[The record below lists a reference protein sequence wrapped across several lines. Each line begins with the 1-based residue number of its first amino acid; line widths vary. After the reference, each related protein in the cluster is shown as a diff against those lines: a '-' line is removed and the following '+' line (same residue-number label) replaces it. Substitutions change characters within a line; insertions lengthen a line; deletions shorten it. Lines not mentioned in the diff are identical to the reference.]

1 MTDFAAPI
9 HRRLRPRAPEPP
21 RAHAR
26 ERDNWRLILVIFAFI
41 LFYAVL
47 GGRMALMALSEPAE
61 PTLGATA
68 QAEPVRGAITDR
80 AGRLLAANLPAYS
93 LYAHPAD
100 MHDAEGSAHALAEI
114 FPDMAE
120 EELLALL
127 TDRRSFVWVRRP
139 VTPRQ
144 KDRVLDIGEPGLLFG
159 HRDLRFYP
167 AGRTAAHIVGGVKAG
182 REAVQHAELVG
193 AGGAER
199 HFDARL
205 RDPARSGEPL
215 ALSLDLSAQAALS
228 DVLAAEKTRL
238 GAKGAAGVLMKA
250 KTGEVVAMVSLPDFD
265 PNERPKKKDR
275 AGGRSPRFN
284 RAVQGVYELGSVFKP
299 ITAAMALDAGVANPD
314 SLIAT
319 GEPIVW
325 RRNRVRDMHRMPAQ
339 MTVTDIIRRSSNVG
353 SARLALMV
361 TTPRFKAYLDALGM
375 FEASPLEIAEAR
387 GSRPLLPPKW
397 TELSTMNI
405 AFGHGLAVSPM
416 HLAAAYATLANGGRR
431 VVPTLRQGYV
441 PEGAGEQVFSPRAAR
456 QVLAMLRAVVS
467 DGTGRRAEVKGY
479 EIGGKTG
486 TADKPREDGRGYAR
500 DRVLATFAAVFPVSD
515 PEYVLIVSMDEPTDR
530 SGRYPSR
537 QASRTAAPAVR
548 EAVRR
553 IAPILG
559 LRPRPD
565 LVPIGLDA
573 PEQTTPPGLPV
584 AALSSR
590 QRGDG
595 TSVVVGEAAAS
606 STTTEAGDAA
616 APPMPPRRPGG
627 RP

>member
-21 RAHAR
+21 RATAR
-26 ERDNWRLILVIFAFI
+26 ERDNWRLILVIFAFV
-41 LFYAVL
+41 LFYGVL

-61 PTLGATA
+61 PTLGASA

-93 LYAHPAD
+93 LYAHPSE
-100 MHDAEGSAHALAEI
+100 MHDAEGSARALAEI
-114 FPDMAE
+114 FPDME
-120 EELLALL
+120 EADLRALL

-159 HRDLRFYP
+159 YRDLRFYP
-167 AGRTAAHIVGGVKAG
+167 AGRTAAHIVGSVKAG
-182 REAVQHAELVG
+182 REAVHHAELVG

-199 HFDARL
+199 HFDKRL
-205 RDPARSGEPL
+205 RNPAWAGAPL
-215 ALSLDLSAQAALS
+215 ALTIDLSAQAALA
-228 DVLAAEKTRL
+228 DVLSREKDRL
-238 GAKGAAGVLMKA
+238 GAKGAAGILMRT
-250 KTGEVVAMVSLPDFD
+250 TGEVVAMVSLPDFD
-265 PNERPKKKDR
+265 PNERLKKKDK
-275 AGGRSPRFN
+275 AAGRSPRFN

-299 ITAAMALDAGVANPD
+299 ITAAMALDAGVATPD

-325 RRNRVRDMHRMPAQ
+325 RRQRVRDMHRMPAQ

-361 TTPRFKAYLDALGM
+361 TTPRFKEYLDALGM
-375 FEASPLEIAEAR
+375 FVPSPLEIAEAR

-416 HLAAAYATLANGGRR
+416 HLAAAYATLANDGRR

-441 PEGAGEQVFSPRAAR
+441 PEGAGKEIFSPRAAR
-456 QVLAMLRAVVS
+456 QVLAMLRSVVT
-467 DGTGRRAEVKGY
+467 DGTGRRADVKGY

-486 TADKPREDGRGYAR
+486 TADKPRENGRGYHR
-500 DRVLATFAAVFPVSD
+500 DRVLATFASVFPVSE
-515 PEYVLIVSMDEPTDR
+515 PEYVLVVSMDEPTDR

-573 PEQTTPPGLPV
+573 PEQSTPPVLPIALAP
-584 AALSSR
+584 AAVSSA
-590 QRGDG
+590 
-595 TSVVVGEAAAS
+595 SVVPAAS
-606 STTTEAGDAA
+606 GTTVADADAA
-616 APPMPPRRPGG
+616 PATGQPLPPRRPRGT
-627 RP
+627 P

>member
-21 RAHAR
+21 RAQAR
-26 ERDNWRLILVIFAFI
+26 ERDNWRVILVIFAFV
-41 LFYAVL
+41 LFYGVL
-47 GGRMALMALSEPAE
+47 GGRMALMALSDPAE
-61 PTLGATA
+61 PTLGASA

-93 LYAHPAD
+93 LYAHPSE
-100 MHDAEGSAHALAEI
+100 MHDAEGSAGALAEI
-114 FPDMAE
+114 FPDME
-120 EELLALL
+120 EADLRALL

-144 KDRVLDIGEPGLLFG
+144 KDRVLDIGEPGLVFG
-159 HRDLRFYP
+159 YRDLRFYP
-167 AGRTAAHIVGGVKAG
+167 AGRTAAHIVGSVKAG
-182 REAVQHAELVG
+182 REAVHHAELVG

-199 HFDARL
+199 HFDRRL
-205 RDPARSGEPL
+205 RNPARAGEPL
-215 ALSLDLSAQAALS
+215 ALSIDLSAQAALA
-228 DVLAAEKTRL
+228 DVLGREKARL
-238 GAKGAAGVLMKA
+238 GAKGAAGILMRT
-250 KTGEVVAMVSLPDFD
+250 TGEVVAMVSLPDFD
-265 PNERPKKKDR
+265 PNERPKQKDR
-275 AGGRSPRFN
+275 AAGRSPRFN

-299 ITAAMALDAGVANPD
+299 ITAAMALDAGVATPD

-319 GEPIVW
+319 GEPIIW
-325 RRNRVRDMHRMPAQ
+325 RRQRVRDMHRMPAQ

-361 TTPRFKAYLDALGM
+361 TTPRFKEYLDALGM
-375 FEASPLEIAEAR
+375 FAPSPLEIAEAR
-387 GSRPLLPPKW
+387 GARPLLPPKW

-416 HLAAAYATLANGGRR
+416 HLAAAYATLANDGRL

-441 PEGAGEQVFSPRAAR
+441 PEGAGKEVFSPRAAR
-456 QVLAMLRAVVS
+456 QVLAMLRSVVT
-467 DGTGRRAEVKGY
+467 DGTGRRADVKGY

-500 DRVLATFAAVFPVSD
+500 DRVLATFASVFPISD

-548 EAVRR
+548 EAVQR

-573 PEQTTPPGLPV
+573 PEQSTPPALPIALAPAPAPQ
-584 AALSSR
+584 AASVSTVSE
-590 QRGDG
+590 
-595 TSVVVGEAAAS
+595 TSVAEIDGG
-606 STTTEAGDAA
+606 TA
-616 APPMPPRRPGG
+616 APQPLPPRRPQS

>member
-21 RAHAR
+21 RATAR
-26 ERDNWRLILVIFAFI
+26 ERDNWRLILVIFAFV
-41 LFYAVL
+41 LFYGVL

-61 PTLGATA
+61 PTLGASA

-93 LYAHPAD
+93 LYAHPSE
-100 MHDAEGSAHALAEI
+100 MHDAEGSARALAEI
-114 FPDMAE
+114 FPDME
-120 EELLALL
+120 EADLRALL

-159 HRDLRFYP
+159 YRDLRFYP
-167 AGRTAAHIVGGVKAG
+167 AGRTAAHIVGSVKAG
-182 REAVQHAELVG
+182 REAVHHAELVG

-199 HFDARL
+199 HFDKRL
-205 RDPARSGEPL
+205 RNPAWAGAPL
-215 ALSLDLSAQAALS
+215 ALTIDLSAQAALA
-228 DVLAAEKTRL
+228 DVLSREKDRL
-238 GAKGAAGVLMKA
+238 GAKGAAGILMRT
-250 KTGEVVAMVSLPDFD
+250 TGEVVAMVSLPDFD
-265 PNERPKKKDR
+265 PNERLKKKDK
-275 AGGRSPRFN
+275 AAGRSPRFN

-299 ITAAMALDAGVANPD
+299 ITAAMALDAGVATPD

-325 RRNRVRDMHRMPAQ
+325 RRQRVRDMHRMPAQ

-361 TTPRFKAYLDALGM
+361 TTPRFKEYLDALGM
-375 FEASPLEIAEAR
+375 FEPSPLEIAEAR
-387 GSRPLLPPKW
+387 GARPLLPPKW

-416 HLAAAYATLANGGRR
+416 HLAAAYATLANDGRR

-441 PEGAGEQVFSPRAAR
+441 PEGAGKEIFTPRAAR
-456 QVLAMLRAVVS
+456 QVLAMLRSVVT
-467 DGTGRRAEVKGY
+467 DGTGRRADVKGY

-486 TADKPREDGRGYAR
+486 TADKPREDGRGYHR
-500 DRVLATFAAVFPVSD
+500 DRVLATFASVFPVSE
-515 PEYVLIVSMDEPTDR
+515 PEYVLVVSMDEPTDR

-573 PEQTTPPGLPV
+573 PEQSTPPALPIALAP
-584 AALSSR
+584 AAVSSA
-590 QRGDG
+590 
-595 TSVVVGEAAAS
+595 SAVPAAS
-606 STTTEAGDAA
+606 GTTVADADAA
-616 APPMPPRRPGG
+616 PTTAQPLPPRRP
-627 RP
+627 RSTQ